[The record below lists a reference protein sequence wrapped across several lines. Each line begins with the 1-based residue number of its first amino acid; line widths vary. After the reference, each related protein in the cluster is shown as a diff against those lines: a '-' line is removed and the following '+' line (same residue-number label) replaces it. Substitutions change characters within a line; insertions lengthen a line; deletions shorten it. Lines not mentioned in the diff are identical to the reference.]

1 MSWVERTF
9 EEVEPPDETSSET
22 NVQLEDMLRN
32 LPPYMK
38 IKTRRARKALARYET
53 RKQKYIENLRQN
65 ALYKFVMQV
74 AAFTNEDIQKY
85 WKGKSLTPFIEE
97 FSPEPIAISKEDLNL
112 MYKRAKENAYSDLH
126 QFCRRIRAIPMFEW
140 EEISA
145 AATSGGDAGGAEDAA
160 DEDDAA
166 EDDAPPAEAVAAPAE
181 DAADDGRNLSTS
193 PSKVFSP
200 QDNTRAKIRNI
211 IRGTPG
217 RGLSVVNG
225 EDPPS
230 GANYIYNMSDTEFE
244 AFVTTYIDEAYKKKK
259 YRDIREY
266 LLAATGNT
274 FQGFKKP
281 FPAAKHTYP
290 KGIYMDES
298 VNDKFT
304 SLDNRDSDPVN
315 VIRTTWEK
323 SVPIV
328 RWDDPYAEFWF
339 QRYVARWLVSE
350 GSNDG
355 KLIEFRKKYRAMFNN
370 VVRGRD
376 GVYYRDLTGM
386 SFTYRSSEYDPASDD
401 ETILTKS
408 RATLPKFVA
417 PLFDQRVEW
426 WRHELVL
433 GEYEKRSMVQA
444 DQWLQKTPWALGKIY
459 LEPSLYGHMIEAHT
473 AIMTKFKK
481 FSNVKL
487 EDLVRHEKHSY
498 FLSKLV
504 AMCIRT
510 SAILSGKKYGLDKAY
525 MRVNL
530 EKRRLLYAWSKLEPP
545 RRGTRRTYWTGE
557 HKPEDR
563 LPMRHPSFYN

>member
-38 IKTRRARKALARYET
+38 IKTRRARKAIARYET

-97 FSPEPIAISKEDLNL
+97 FSPEPISISKEDLDL
-112 MYKRAKENAYSDLH
+112 TYQRAKENAYSDLH

-140 EEISA
+140 EEISVAAGGGA
-145 AATSGGDAGGAEDAA
+145 AAAA
-160 DEDDAA
+160 ME
-166 EDDAPPAEAVAAPAE
+166 
-181 DAADDGRNLSTS
+181 
-193 PSKVFSP
+193 SP
-200 QDNTRAKIRNI
+200 QARRKLYVTNS
-211 IRGTPG
+211 TP
-217 RGLSVVNG
+217 
-225 EDPPS
+225 EDPRTPLPKINHKRAPKQDATAVQNDAE
-230 GANYIYNMSDTEFE
+230 GAAKYIYNMSDTEFE
-244 AFVTTYIDEAYKKKK
+244 AFVTTYIDEAYEKKKS
-259 YRDIREY
+259 RNIREY
-266 LLAATGNT
+266 LLAAKGETV
-274 FQGFKKP
+274 QDFKNP
-281 FPAAKHTYP
+281 FPAADHRYP
-290 KGIYMDES
+290 DGIYMDES
-298 VNDKFT
+298 VNDNFK
-304 SLDNRDSDPVN
+304 SLDNGAAAAEAAAQAAAQAAAAAGAASKTKDDTN
-315 VIRTTWEK
+315 TWAD
-323 SVPIV
+323 SVPII

-339 QRYVARWLVSE
+339 QRYVARWLVDKNLKESTT
-350 GSNDG
+350 
-355 KLIEFRKKYRAMFNN
+355 LPRFQKKFRAMFNN

-386 SFTYRSSEYDPASDD
+386 SFTFRQKKNNEEDQEEESEIY
-401 ETILTKS
+401 IGKS
-408 RATLPKFVA
+408 LMYGFAG
-417 PLFDQRVEW
+417 PLYYQRVEW

-504 AMCIRT
+504 AMCIDR
-510 SAILSGKKYGLDKAY
+510 ASGDVL
-525 MRVNL
+525 
-530 EKRRLLYAWSKLEPP
+530 WSKNP
-545 RRGTRRTYWTGE
+545 GTGYQPGE
-557 HKPEDR
+557 SDGTSIQLDSR
-563 LPMRHPSFYN
+563 SNYSSPSPVATKQVVVFFYG